1 MNFLDYCP
9 ESIQSFVQVLKYEP
23 DEHLMRQGDPADY
36 IYHLIE
42 GELQCFAIT
51 EKGLRHIVYIYQPG
65 EIVGEIEAFTNS
77 PILTGVVA
85 TKPSRVHRI
94 DRAHFIK
101 WFDESPKFARYI
113 TTQMGYKLSNTF
125 ALTSMNLQYSIKKQF
140 MQHLYHAQRKNS
152 GAFYVDKKEIA
163 AILGCHYRSIN
174 RIVQD
179 LTEEGF
185 IQYHKGTFKITN
197 LAAFHEALRKQ
208 D

>member
-9 ESIQSFVQVLKYEP
+9 ESIQSFIQVLKYEP

-36 IYHLIE
+36 IYHLID

-85 TKPSRVHRI
+85 T
-94 DRAHFIK
+94 
-101 WFDESPKFARYI
+101 
-113 TTQMGYKLSNTF
+113 QLGYKLSNTF
-125 ALTSMNLQYSIKKQF
+125 ALSSMNLQYSIKKQF